1 MHVINSQHAYLP
13 RVAVNTSGCPGHVD
27 MKDIHRLGLLPDGQ
41 HGSWARRS
49 TLTQLLS
56 HWDNITEGL
65 EKGTGVDC
73 VYLDFSKAF
82 DKVET
87 GVLLHKLRSGKV
99 KGKLGCWLAAVLD
112 SKQRQQ
118 AAAVEGRVSDLSPV
132 ISSVPQ
138 GTVLGPVLFLL
149 HIANIAR
156 DVSSKTTTSSYV
168 DDTRANCCSNDPQ
181 VDCGALQDDLA
192 AIYAWAEDVNM
203 IFNSDKFESLRFWPG
218 NASKPE
224 HPYLSPDNTP
234 IEEKPHLWDFGVDII
249 AQICP
254 FPSPLKTL

>member
-1 MHVINSQHAYLP
+1 M
-13 RVAVNTSGCPGHVD
+13 
-27 MKDIHRLGLLPDGQ
+27 
-41 HGSWARRS
+41 
-49 TLTQLLS
+49 
-56 HWDNITEGL
+56 
-65 EKGTGVDC
+65 
-73 VYLDFSKAF
+73 
-82 DKVET
+82 
-87 GVLLHKLRSGKV
+87 
-99 KGKLGCWLAAVLD
+99 
-112 SKQRQQ
+112 
-118 AAAVEGRVSDLSPV
+118 
-132 ISSVPQ
+132 
-138 GTVLGPVLFLL
+138 LFLL

-234 IEEKPHLWDFGVDII
+234 IQEKPHLRDPGLEISSDFFFTVPRRGRLIEVARFQSKAPAVVKQARGASLSVLGARIFNHVPRHIRDM
-249 AQICP
+249 ATGNP
-254 FPSPLKTL
+254 DKFKMELD